1 MRVIAIIFLVVW
13 SGVNYAQI
21 DIEFEKKIDQAYTF
35 CEENK
40 LNTNFCVLVNM
51 KEHSGKKRLHIIDF
65 NSKSILKSGLC
76 SHGCGTAPWGED
88 TTKLSPVF
96 SNVPESH
103 CSSLGKYR
111 IGKRGW
117 SNWGIHVNY
126 KLHGLSGSNNNAF
139 KRVIVLHSWEM
150 VSEEE
155 VYPNGTPE
163 GWGCPAVSANLM
175 RYLDQKLKVM
185 STPVLLWIYND

>member
-1 MRVIAIIFLVVW
+1 MRVIVCMFFALWSII
-13 SGVNYAQI
+13 NYAQN
-21 DIEFEKKIDQAYTF
+21 DIGIEQKIDQAYTF
-35 CEENK
+35 CVANN
-40 LNTNFCVLVNM
+40 LNTNFCVFINM
-51 KEHSGKKRLHIIDF
+51 KQHSGKKRLHIIDF
-65 NSKSILKSGLC
+65 KSKSILKSGLC

-88 TTKLSPVF
+88 TTKLNPVF

-126 KLHGLSGSNNNAF
+126 KLHGLEPSNNNAF
-139 KRVIVLHSWEM
+139 KRVIVLHSWDM
-150 VSEEE
+150 VTEEE

-163 GWGCPAVSANLM
+163 GWGCPAVSANVM
-175 RYLDQKLKVM
+175 RYLDQKLKT
-185 STPVLLWIYND
+185 SAIPVLLWIYND